1 MVVFFNH
8 YTDIFTSLLRGARSD
23 NMARFVMAANTVR
36 VHGNTYLFG
45 KFGDEKKGN
54 GLLRAAFSSLLFH
67 LHGFCSISGVRHTT
81 LRETNNKQAVNHQS
95 YHCHLLYNVKCK
107 SYQEMRKS
115 LHFYDIKGKTGP
127 MNLPLHTT
135 LHTPHP

>member
-81 LRETNNKQAVNHQS
+81 LRETNNK
-95 YHCHLLYNVKCK
+95 
-107 SYQEMRKS
+107 
-115 LHFYDIKGKTGP
+115 TGSESP
-127 MNLPLHTT
+127 IIPLPSTSQCQVQISSRDEKILAF
-135 LHTPHP
+135 L